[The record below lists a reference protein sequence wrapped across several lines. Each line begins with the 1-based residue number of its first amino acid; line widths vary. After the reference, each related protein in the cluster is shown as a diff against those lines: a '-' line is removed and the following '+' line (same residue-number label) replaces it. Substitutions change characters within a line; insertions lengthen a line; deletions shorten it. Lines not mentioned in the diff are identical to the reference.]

1 MKKALLAVLVAC
13 LMVFAVG
20 CSSGGSTAPANKGN
34 TEPMEINLSADETVY
49 HGIHVR
55 LFDSLQFSENG
66 NDEITSVND
75 RSKPITGEVLFYASF
90 ESAETLNEST
100 TYSESVSGK
109 YTPEEALIAMSA
121 SRNTNEN
128 WEYEAMRIGG
138 TDVQVSRRVKQEGDF
153 ESTEYRFI
161 LNSGIVTFRYD
172 NKDGKY
178 TDLIQQSLDSIWI
191 DESEI
196 PDIIKATSPESL
208 QAADLRVQPWEIEC
222 GSDSLYINMPEEYTA
237 IKLDDGRIAWAS
249 PDGQTML
256 VASITDRSFLLGE
269 QSAFEDSLQNTQ
281 GFEGF
286 DFFSRGNYNGMY
298 YTNYQYKQINS
309 DGAEVYAYVLAT
321 LPWKKGKE
329 AVLMTVVSP
338 SDDAD
343 VLQTSLDLIR
353 YGDGWNN
360 GGVLDVDSIAVPQSE
375 LGV

>member
-20 CSSGGSTAPANKGN
+20 CSSGGTTAPANKSN
-34 TEPMEINLSADETVY
+34 TEPMEINLNTEETEY
-49 HGIHVR
+49 HGVHVR
-55 LFDSLQFSENG
+55 IFDSLQLSEDDNG
-66 NDEITSVND
+66 EITSVNNLNE
-75 RSKPITGEVLFYASF
+75 PITGEVLFNASF

-100 TYSESVSGK
+100 TYDDTVSGK
-109 YTPEEALIAMSA
+109 YTPEEALIKMGGQD
-121 SRNTNEN
+121 TNEY
-128 WEYEAMRIGG
+128 WEYKTTRLGG
-138 TDVQVSRRVKQEGDF
+138 TDVQVSSRIKQEGDY

-161 LNSGIVTFRYD
+161 LNSGIVKFRYD
-172 NKDGKY
+172 DRGGKY

-208 QAADLRVQPWEIEC
+208 QAAGLRVQPWEIEC
-222 GSDSLYINMPEEYTA
+222 GSDSIYINMPEEYTA

-249 PDGQTML
+249 PDGQTIL
-256 VASITDRSFLLGE
+256 GASITDRDFLLRE
-269 QSAFEDSLQNTQ
+269 QSDFENSLQNTQ

-286 DFFSRGNYNGMY
+286 DFFSRGSYNGMY
-298 YTNYQYKQINS
+298 YTNFQYKQINS

-321 LPWKKGKE
+321 LPWKYGKE

-338 SDDAD
+338 SDDED

-360 GGVLDVDSIAVPQSE
+360 GGVLDIDSIAVPQSE